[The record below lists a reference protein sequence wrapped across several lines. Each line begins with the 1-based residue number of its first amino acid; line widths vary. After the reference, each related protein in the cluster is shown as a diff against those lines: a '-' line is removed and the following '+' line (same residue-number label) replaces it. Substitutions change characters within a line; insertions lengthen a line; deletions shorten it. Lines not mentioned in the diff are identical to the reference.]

1 MSEKLISPVGVI
13 VLSSDTV
20 INIGSSYR
28 SDIFYQFHNSIPE
41 NLGVLYRKE
50 GAVGPELIYSEK
62 GKEPITLL
70 YGEDLTIAGLW
81 LMFLGNYLLVCARE
95 GDLRVAVRERRA

>member
-1 MSEKLISPVGVI
+1 MSEKLISPVGVM

-41 NLGVLYRKE
+41 NLGVLFRKE
-50 GAVGPELIYSEK
+50 GDMGPELIFSEK
-62 GKEPITLL
+62 GKDPIRLS
-70 YGEDLTIAGLW
+70 YSEELTIAGLW
-81 LMFLGNYLLVCARE
+81 MMFLGKYLLVCARE
-95 GDLRVAVRERRA
+95 GDLRIAVRERRA